1 VRPNLLKHIIDAD
14 QARLSTGRS
23 YIIIKI
29 NNANNILQYKRRNK
43 MKSIQKTALAVL
55 VFFIMTSSII
65 YATPSTIIW
74 IPSVDFQGYKS
85 FHLGIDNYVYDFKNA
100 KLFSGTSYEDLG
112 LTVGVLPDSIV
123 QAEIGVDYMSPW
135 ISPFMPN
142 AKVGVPEGAL
152 ADWSPAIVVG
162 GFGFG
167 FLKNFMGF
175 NIIYGMAGKTLPVI
189 GRIEVGYF
197 SGNKKVLVNLST
209 GKADNSGVLLSWD
222 RMIPE
227 ISENLWLAVDYQGTK
242 SSFGALSYGLAW
254 SFSKNVSVIFAR
266 DVFNADIPSTFT
278 MQLDI
283 NI

>member
-1 VRPNLLKHIIDAD
+1 
-14 QARLSTGRS
+14 
-23 YIIIKI
+23 
-29 NNANNILQYKRRNK
+29 
-43 MKSIQKTALAVL
+43 MKSIQKTTLAVL
-55 VFFIMTSSII
+55 VFLMMTSSII

-85 FHLGIDNYVYDFKNA
+85 FHLGIDNYAYDFKSG
-100 KLFSGTSYEDLG
+100 KPGSGTAFPTDLG

-123 QAEIGVDYMSPW
+123 QAEIGVDYFTPQW
-135 ISPFMPN
+135 SPFMVN
-142 AKVGVPEGAL
+142 AKVGVPEGVI
-152 ADWSPAIVVG
+152 ADWIPAIAVG
-162 GFGFG
+162 GFDFG
-167 FLKNFMGF
+167 FLKNVTDF
-175 NIIYGMAGKTLPVI
+175 NIAYGIVGKTFSIL
-189 GRIEVGYF
+189 GRLEIGYF
-197 SGNKKVLVNLST
+197 SGNKKLLVDLST

-266 DVFNADIPSTFT
+266 DVFNADLPSTFT

>member
-1 VRPNLLKHIIDAD
+1 
-14 QARLSTGRS
+14 
-23 YIIIKI
+23 
-29 NNANNILQYKRRNK
+29 
-43 MKSIQKTALAVL
+43 MKSIQKFIFTMLAII
-55 VFFIMTSSII
+55 IMTSSLI

-85 FHLGIDNYVYDFKNA
+85 FHLGIDNYAYDYKSG
-100 KLFSGTSYEDLG
+100 KLGSGTAFPTDLG

-123 QAEIGVDYMSPW
+123 LAEIGFDYMTPQW
-135 ISPFMPN
+135 SPFLLN

-152 ADWSPAIVVG
+152 TDWSPAIAVG

-167 FLKNFMGF
+167 FAKNVTDY
-175 NIIYGMAGKTLPVI
+175 NIIYGMVGKTFPVI
-189 GRIEVGYF
+189 GRLEVGYF
-197 SGNKKVLVNLST
+197 SGNKNLLVDLST
-209 GKADNSGVLLSWD
+209 GSADNSGVLLSWD
-222 RMIPE
+222 RQMTE

-242 SSFGALSYGLAW
+242 SNFGALSYGFAW

>member
-1 VRPNLLKHIIDAD
+1 MKTWTKLTIVLLMLICC
-14 QARLSTGRS
+14 ARSL
-23 YIIIKI
+23 IH
-29 NNANNILQYKRRNK
+29 
-43 MKSIQKTALAVL
+43 
-55 VFFIMTSSII
+55 
-65 YATPSTIIW
+65 ATPSTIIW

-85 FHLGIDNYVYDFKNA
+85 FHLGIDNYAYDFKSG
-100 KLFSGTSYEDLG
+100 KPGSGTALPTDLG

-123 QAEIGVDYMSPW
+123 LAEIGVDYMTPQW
-135 ISPFMPN
+135 SPFLLN
-142 AKVGVPEGAL
+142 AKVGFPEGAL
-152 ADWSPAIVVG
+152 TDWSPAIAVG
-162 GFGFG
+162 GFSFG
-167 FLKNFMGF
+167 FLKNFTDY
-175 NIIYGMAGKTLPVI
+175 NIVYGMVGRTFPVL
-189 GRIEVGYF
+189 GRLEVGYF
-197 SGNKKVLVNLST
+197 SGNKKLLVDLST

>member
-1 VRPNLLKHIIDAD
+1 
-14 QARLSTGRS
+14 
-23 YIIIKI
+23 
-29 NNANNILQYKRRNK
+29 
-43 MKSIQKTALAVL
+43 MKSIQKTTLTML
-55 VFFIMTSSII
+55 VFFMMTSSLI

-85 FHLGIDNYVYDFKNA
+85 FHLGIDNYAYDFKSG
-100 KLFSGTSYEDLG
+100 KPGSGTAFPTDLG

-123 QAEIGVDYMSPW
+123 QAEIGFDYMTPQH
-135 ISPFMPN
+135 SPFLLN
-142 AKVGVPEGAL
+142 AKVGFPEGAL
-152 ADWSPAIVVG
+152 TDWSPAIAVG

-167 FLKNFMGF
+167 FLKNFTDY
-175 NIIYGMAGKTLPVI
+175 NIAYGMVSRTFPIL
-189 GRIEVGYF
+189 GRLEVGYF
-197 SGNKKVLVNLST
+197 SGNKKLLVDLST

-227 ISENLWLAVDYQGTK
+227 ISDNLWLAVDYQGTK
-242 SSFGALSYGLAW
+242 SSFGALSYGIAW